1 MIITKNKLPCG
12 YTAIPLVINGAAPDK
27 TVADIAA
34 RTFALLEQ
42 DSADDKLSWN
52 YTQAGL
58 KLKDMAIYTVLWD
71 YKQDQP
77 VLVTGAQHTSDNT
90 CRLFSRYY
98 LFKNYRTGIDNRRY
112 DKVDDFQVDM
122 WHWEILKNQ
131 YSFFY
136 WSREKGP
143 NFFKRIKM
151 LRPDV
156 FSRWQVWPD
165 NIELLWKNNW
175 QGIFYTSTK
184 DPQTMIDELTFN
196 K

>member
-122 WHWEILKNQ
+122 WHWEMLKNQ

-143 NFFKRIKM
+143 NFFKRIKL

-165 NIELLWKNNW
+165 NIELLWENNW